1 LDFIKDIGEIPG
13 KLFVNKGVFYDLKG
27 VEIQF
32 CFYIGGKILLEEAAC
47 YFPGIE
53 KILEF
58 LIVLANDRF
67 LRRFFFFH
75 DIIIK
80 AVAIVVN
87 YENSHKGTKAQR
99 NTKGLLLK
107 NPW

>member
-1 LDFIKDIGEIPG
+1 LRCSPG
-13 KLFVNKGVFYDLKG
+13 
-27 VEIQF
+27 
-32 CFYIGGKILLEEAAC
+32 EAAC
-47 YFPGIE
+47 HFPGVE

-87 YENSHKGTKAQR
+87 NVVRIKEGSWEVGKLGKGNCLNRDLQDKRMHRMMRAIHKRFKQAL
-99 NTKGLLLK
+99 KGLKGLR
-107 NPW
+107 